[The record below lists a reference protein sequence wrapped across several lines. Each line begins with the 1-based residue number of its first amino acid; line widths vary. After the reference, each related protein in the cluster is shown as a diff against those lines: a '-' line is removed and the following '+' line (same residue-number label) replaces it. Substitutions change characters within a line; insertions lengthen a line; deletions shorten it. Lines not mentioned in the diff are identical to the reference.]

1 MIYLLNILIYL
12 LTPLGS
18 VISYCSLLRIAFDA
32 IFGALLFLQYLFHCI
47 CFFLCSLGFFLS
59 VISLCGTLGCGMW
72 VIFQIYLSMS
82 SAFRIIKYSLTIQKR
97 LNYLQEILKAKND
110 ALYADLNRINQEV
123 KTATENY
130 VYAMEESRED
140 NLLYL
145 APLLEIIVDVNIM
158 MNNLYEQDVQLFLFK
173 QGN

>member
-1 MIYLLNILIYL
+1 
-12 LTPLGS
+12 
-18 VISYCSLLRIAFDA
+18 
-32 IFGALLFLQYLFHCI
+32 
-47 CFFLCSLGFFLS
+47 
-59 VISLCGTLGCGMW
+59 
-72 VIFQIYLSMS
+72 MS

>member
-1 MIYLLNILIYL
+1 
-12 LTPLGS
+12 
-18 VISYCSLLRIAFDA
+18 
-32 IFGALLFLQYLFHCI
+32 
-47 CFFLCSLGFFLS
+47 
-59 VISLCGTLGCGMW
+59 MW

>member
-1 MIYLLNILIYL
+1 
-12 LTPLGS
+12 
-18 VISYCSLLRIAFDA
+18 
-32 IFGALLFLQYLFHCI
+32 
-47 CFFLCSLGFFLS
+47 
-59 VISLCGTLGCGMW
+59 
-72 VIFQIYLSMS
+72 MS
-82 SAFRIIKYSLTIQKR
+82 SAFRIIKYSLTIQQR

>member
-1 MIYLLNILIYL
+1 
-12 LTPLGS
+12 
-18 VISYCSLLRIAFDA
+18 
-32 IFGALLFLQYLFHCI
+32 
-47 CFFLCSLGFFLS
+47 
-59 VISLCGTLGCGMW
+59 
-72 VIFQIYLSMS
+72 MS
-82 SAFRIIKYSLTIQKR
+82 SAFRIIKYSLRIQQR